1 MDIITTNETDK
12 AFRFKTKD
20 GWLEVLKT
28 ECSSMN
34 QAYDILAEKEVEE
47 ESTPV
52 PAPKKQ
58 KEQKKAKKEEPKVV
72 EEEKEE

>member
-34 QAYDILAEKEVEE
+34 QAYDILAEREVEQ

-58 KEQKKAKKEEPKVV
+58 KKQKKVEEPEVV
-72 EEEKEE
+72 EEKEE